1 MRIEK
6 LNKDKIKVTLTTA
19 ELINLD
25 IDVKRLSPDSKE
37 LHTFLFHIMETIR
50 EETGF
55 NPYNG
60 QVVVEATPS
69 RDGISIMIKRLNRD
83 SKKITK
89 EQFEK
94 VTSVKIKKK
103 KQSAELVF
111 CFETFNDMCGAIC
124 GMDRDSLAN
133 ASLFKLNKTY
143 CILIKNDNENTK
155 GIYII
160 KEFAERMSIYPLQNE
175 YIKEHAKLI
184 AKGQKLVEMAEN
196 VKRLM

>member
-69 RDGISIMIKRLNRD
+69 QDGISILVKRLKKGI
-83 SKKITK
+83 KKITE
-89 EQFEK
+89 EQFK
-94 VTSVKIKKK
+94 SFGQPKKK
-103 KQSAELVF
+103 ELGTECVF
-111 CFETFNDMCGAIC
+111 YLKISMICGAISE
-124 GMDRDSLAN
+124 MDKS
-133 ASLFKLNKTY
+133 
-143 CILIKNDNENTK
+143 ILHKQA
-155 GIYII
+155 
-160 KEFAERMSIYPLQNE
+160 FLS
-175 YIKEHAKLI
+175 
-184 AKGQKLVEMAEN
+184 
-196 VKRLM
+196 

>member
-69 RDGISIMIKRLNRD
+69 QDGISILVKRLN
-83 SKKITK
+83 KGIK
-89 EQFEK
+89 ELGTEC
-94 VTSVKIKKK
+94 
-103 KQSAELVF
+103 VF
-111 CFETFNDMCGAIC
+111 YFETFNDMCGAISE
-124 GMDRDSLAN
+124 MDKSILSK

-143 CILIKNDNENTK
+143 CILIRNDNENMR
-155 GIYII
+155 GINVIR
-160 KEFAERMSIYPLQNE
+160 EFTERMSIYPLQNE
-175 YIKEHAKLI
+175 YIKEHALLV

>member
-1 MRIEK
+1 M
-6 LNKDKIKVTLTTA
+6 
-19 ELINLD
+19 
-25 IDVKRLSPDSKE
+25 KRLSPDSTE

-69 RDGISIMIKRLNRD
+69 QDGISILVKRLNKGI
-83 SKKITK
+83 KKITE
-89 EQFEK
+89 EQFKK
-94 VTSVKIKKK
+94 VVSVKPKKK
-103 KQSAELVF
+103 ELGTECVF
-111 CFETFNDMCGAIC
+111 YFETFNDMCGAISE
-124 GMDRDSLAN
+124 MDKSILSK

-143 CILIKNDNENTK
+143 CILIRNDNENMR
-155 GIYII
+155 GINVIR
-160 KEFAERMSIYPLQNE
+160 EFTERMSIYPLQNE
-175 YIKEHAKLI
+175 YIKEHALLV

>member
-69 RDGISIMIKRLNRD
+69 QDGIL
-83 SKKITK
+83 SK
-89 EQFEK
+89 
-94 VTSVKIKKK
+94 
-103 KQSAELVF
+103 
-111 CFETFNDMCGAIC
+111 
-124 GMDRDSLAN
+124 

-143 CILIKNDNENTK
+143 CILIRNDNENMR
-155 GIYII
+155 GINVIR
-160 KEFAERMSIYPLQNE
+160 EFTERMSIYPLQNE
-175 YIKEHAKLI
+175 YIKEHALLV

>member
-69 RDGISIMIKRLNRD
+69 QDGISILVKRLNKGI
-83 SKKITK
+83 KKITE
-89 EQFEK
+89 EQFKK
-94 VTSVKIKKK
+94 VVSVKPKKK
-103 KQSAELVF
+103 ELGTECVF
-111 CFETFNDMCGAIC
+111 YFETFNDMCG
-124 GMDRDSLAN
+124 R
-133 ASLFKLNKTY
+133 Y
-143 CILIKNDNENTK
+143 
-155 GIYII
+155 
-160 KEFAERMSIYPLQNE
+160 
-175 YIKEHAKLI
+175 
-184 AKGQKLVEMAEN
+184 
-196 VKRLM
+196 KRNG

>member
-37 LHTFLFHIMETIR
+37 LHTFLFQ
-50 EETGF
+50 ETGF

-69 RDGISIMIKRLNRD
+69 QDGISILVKRLNKGI
-83 SKKITK
+83 KKITE
-89 EQFEK
+89 EQFKK
-94 VTSVKIKKK
+94 VVSVKPKKK
-103 KQSAELVF
+103 EPGTECVF
-111 CFETFNDMCGAIC
+111 YFETFNDMYGAISE
-124 GMDRDSLAN
+124 MDKSILAK

-143 CILIKNDNENTK
+143 CILIRNDNENMR
-155 GIYII
+155 GINVIR
-160 KEFAERMSIYPLQNE
+160 EFTERLSIYPLQNE
-175 YIKEHAKLI
+175 YIKEHALLV

>member
-69 RDGISIMIKRLNRD
+69 QDGISILVKRLNKGI
-83 SKKITK
+83 KKITE
-89 EQFEK
+89 EQFKK
-94 VTSVKIKKK
+94 VVSVKPKKK
-103 KQSAELVF
+103 EPGTEYSRKLQIYGLGEKQQIPKENQ
-111 CFETFNDMCGAIC
+111 EY
-124 GMDRDSLAN
+124 
-133 ASLFKLNKTY
+133 LFALHS
-143 CILIKNDNENTK
+143 
-155 GIYII
+155 
-160 KEFAERMSIYPLQNE
+160 SIRTVLHFP
-175 YIKEHAKLI
+175 
-184 AKGQKLVEMAEN
+184 
-196 VKRLM
+196 

>member
-69 RDGISIMIKRLNRD
+69 QDGISILVKRLNKGI
-83 SKKITK
+83 KKITE
-89 EQFEK
+89 EQFKK
-94 VTSVKIKKK
+94 VVSVKPKKK
-103 KQSAELVF
+103 ESR
-111 CFETFNDMCGAIC
+111 NDSGFF
-124 GMDRDSLAN
+124 
-133 ASLFKLNKTY
+133 LFRYTIYFLLHPLNY
-143 CILIKNDNENTK
+143 LLPNQCH
-155 GIYII
+155 
-160 KEFAERMSIYPLQNE
+160 RMSFFRWYMKHL
-175 YIKEHAKLI
+175 L
-184 AKGQKLVEMAEN
+184 
-196 VKRLM
+196 

>member
-69 RDGISIMIKRLNRD
+69 QDGISILVKRLNKGI
-83 SKKITK
+83 KKITE
-89 EQFEK
+89 EQFKK
-94 VTSVKIKKK
+94 VVSVKPKKK
-103 KQSAELVF
+103 EPGTECVF
-111 CFETFNDMCGAIC
+111 YFETFNDM
-124 GMDRDSLAN
+124 
-133 ASLFKLNKTY
+133 
-143 CILIKNDNENTK
+143 
-155 GIYII
+155 
-160 KEFAERMSIYPLQNE
+160 
-175 YIKEHAKLI
+175 
-184 AKGQKLVEMAEN
+184 
-196 VKRLM
+196 

>member
-69 RDGISIMIKRLNRD
+69 QDGISILVKRLNKGI
-83 SKKITK
+83 KKITE
-89 EQFEK
+89 EQFK
-94 VTSVKIKKK
+94 LFRSSLKRKNWVRNVYFILK
-103 KQSAELVF
+103 LL
-111 CFETFNDMCGAIC
+111 MIC
-124 GMDRDSLAN
+124 AAL
-133 ASLFKLNKTY
+133 
-143 CILIKNDNENTK
+143 
-155 GIYII
+155 
-160 KEFAERMSIYPLQNE
+160 
-175 YIKEHAKLI
+175 
-184 AKGQKLVEMAEN
+184 
-196 VKRLM
+196 

>member
-69 RDGISIMIKRLNRD
+69 QDGMSIMIKRLNRD
-83 SKKITK
+83 IHKITK
-89 EQFEK
+89 EQFKK
-94 VTSVKIKKK
+94 VTSVKIKTQ
-103 KQSAELVF
+103 KQNEELVF
-111 CFETFNDMCGAIC
+111 YFKLFNDMCSAIC
-124 GMDRDSLAN
+124 EMDNESLAN
-133 ASLFKLNKTY
+133 ASLFKINKTY
-143 CILIKNDNENTK
+143 CILIKNDIENLK
-155 GIYII
+155 GINVI
-160 KEFAERMSIYPLQNE
+160 KEFSDRTSIYPLQNE
-175 YIKEHAKLI
+175 YIKEHAYLV
-184 AKGQKLVEMAEN
+184 AKGKKLVEMAEN
-196 VKRLM
+196 VKRLI

>member
-60 QVVVEATPS
+60 QVVVGGYS
-69 RDGISIMIKRLNRD
+69 
-83 SKKITK
+83 
-89 EQFEK
+89 
-94 VTSVKIKKK
+94 VTGRYKY
-103 KQSAELVF
+103 F
-111 CFETFNDMCGAIC
+111 G
-124 GMDRDSLAN
+124 
-133 ASLFKLNKTY
+133 
-143 CILIKNDNENTK
+143 
-155 GIYII
+155 
-160 KEFAERMSIYPLQNE
+160 
-175 YIKEHAKLI
+175 
-184 AKGQKLVEMAEN
+184 
-196 VKRLM
+196 

>member
-103 KQSAELVF
+103 KQSTELVF
-111 CFETFNDMCGAIC
+111 YFETFNDMCGAIC

-175 YIKEHAKLI
+175 YIKEHALLV

>member
-69 RDGISIMIKRLNRD
+69 QDGISILVKRLNKGI
-83 SKKITK
+83 KKITE
-89 EQFEK
+89 EQFKK
-94 VTSVKIKKK
+94 VVSVKPKKK
-103 KQSAELVF
+103 ELGTECVF
-111 CFETFNDMCGAIC
+111 YFETFNDMCGAISE
-124 GMDRDSLAN
+124 MDKSILSK

-143 CILIKNDNENTK
+143 CILIRNDNENMR
-155 GIYII
+155 GINVIR
-160 KEFAERMSIYPLQNE
+160 EFTERMSIYPLQNE
-175 YIKEHAKLI
+175 YIKEYALLV

>member
-69 RDGISIMIKRLNRD
+69 QDGISILVKRLNKGI
-83 SKKITK
+83 KKITE
-89 EQFEK
+89 EQFKK
-94 VTSVKIKKK
+94 VVSVKPKKK
-103 KQSAELVF
+103 EPGTECVF
-111 CFETFNDMCGAIC
+111 YFETFNDMYGAISE
-124 GMDRDSLAN
+124 MDRKV
-133 ASLFKLNKTY
+133 F
-143 CILIKNDNENTK
+143 
-155 GIYII
+155 
-160 KEFAERMSIYPLQNE
+160 LQ
-175 YIKEHAKLI
+175 KQAFLS
-184 AKGQKLVEMAEN
+184 
-196 VKRLM
+196 

>member
-69 RDGISIMIKRLNRD
+69 QDGR
-83 SKKITK
+83 SKK
-89 EQFEK
+89 
-94 VTSVKIKKK
+94 VVSVKPKKK
-103 KQSAELVF
+103 ELGTECVF
-111 CFETFNDMCGAIC
+111 YFETFNDMCGAISE
-124 GMDRDSLAN
+124 MDKSILSK

-143 CILIKNDNENTK
+143 CILIRNDNENMR
-155 GIYII
+155 GINVIR
-160 KEFAERMSIYPLQNE
+160 EFTERMSIYPLQNE
-175 YIKEHAKLI
+175 YIKEHALLV